1 MKILLSPAKTF
12 RKQPLQDVPAG
23 QTPQYMETTEQ
34 LRAELKKLT
43 VDQWQTQFKLSEKA
57 ALENRARMN
66 QPQPAMAALAAF
78 HGAAFRNFQAETL
91 SAADWRYCE
100 EHLRILSAY
109 YGLLRPLDFIQP
121 YRLDPLDKAGA
132 LTPLNLWKPI
142 LRQALDGGEILIL
155 ASQEYARMVDV
166 SDTVTV
172 QFVKNGRKAPSMEA
186 KKLRGR
192 MARQIVD
199 RRIIKR
205 ADVRSLDVAGYC
217 YQPELSTAEVWVFE
231 EGEQK

>member
-1 MKILLSPAKTF
+1 
-12 RKQPLQDVPAG
+12 
-23 QTPQYMETTEQ
+23 
-34 LRAELKKLT
+34 
-43 VDQWQTQFKLSEKA
+43 
-57 ALENRARMN
+57 
-66 QPQPAMAALAAF
+66 
-78 HGAAFRNFQAETL
+78 
-91 SAADWRYCE
+91 
-100 EHLRILSAY
+100 
-109 YGLLRPLDFIQP
+109 
-121 YRLDPLDKAGA
+121 
-132 LTPLNLWKPI
+132 
-142 LRQALDGGEILIL
+142 
-155 ASQEYARMVDV
+155 MVDV